1 MKLDKVEITYFRCF
15 ESLKIPLQ
23 PDVNVFVG
31 VNGSGKTAIL
41 DAIAIALWDIVA
53 ANGGGGKRQRTY
65 NGVDLNVSDIHMP
78 LESFDLV
85 SWRPDFVQVR
95 GLVTDFYEISGFP
108 AKTRDNAPMFIEWQN
123 HIQFR
128 PPRGFDYESSKSA

>member
-31 VNGSGKTAIL
+31 VNGPGKSAIL

-53 ANGGGGKRQRTY
+53 ANGGGGKRQRSSQ
-65 NGVDLNVSDIHMP
+65 GVNLRPSDIHVP
-78 LESFDLV
+78 PELPDVV
-85 SWRPDFVQVR
+85 SGHPDFVQIR
-95 GLVTDFYEISGFP
+95 ASANEFYEVPDFP
-108 AKTRDNAPMFIEWQN
+108 LKTPRATLCLLNGKTIFSLDPQR
-123 HIQFR
+123 FR
-128 PPRGFDYESSKSA
+128 L